1 MLSNRTKRL
10 LFGSLFIL
18 LLGYAVHPAFAA
30 NASAELRFYD
40 DSNSQVS
47 SGLLVKND
55 VTMTLTGLINHV
67 VVKQRYQNP
76 HPFAVNARYV
86 FPLPDESAVHAMQM
100 QIGERII
107 TGNIALKQQAEQ
119 QFEQAQKQGKR
130 AALVRQ
136 QRANIFSTDVANLGA
151 GEEIE
156 ITLQYQEIIG
166 FRDGV
171 FSLRFPT
178 TITPR
183 YEPLTAELQQKANLE
198 KTDTKQQNDTTA
210 NTAQVPSAWLKP
222 VFHRAQ
228 SQESDA
234 SLNLAISMDIGLEL
248 SDISANL
255 AGMQIDNPSFG
266 RYQLSLNRDVPMD
279 RDFELT
285 FKPLDKAHSQAA
297 FFTETVAGQEY
308 GLLML
313 VPPSDHFISQARL
326 PREMVFVVDTSGS
339 MHGQSMEQ
347 AKQALFYA
355 LSLLDE
361 NDSFNI
367 IGFDNEVS
375 VLSDTPMIANDF
387 NIRRAERFIYGLQ
400 ADGGT
405 EIAKALTQ
413 VLDGKQHDGFVRQ
426 VVFLTDG
433 SVGNETQ
440 LFKQIQTDLG
450 DSRLFTVGIG
460 SAPNS
465 FFMTRAAD
473 IGRGTFTF
481 ISSTNQVQPKMQLLF
496 DKLAHPA
503 VTELALEGDKAA
515 LEYWPSPL
523 PDLYFSEPV
532 LVAVKLDGSQHLT
545 LKGQTNTGPM
555 TINLATA
562 NAANGEGIA
571 RLWARQKIKSLLLYN
586 EKQAVRAE
594 VETLALQHHLLSPFT
609 AFIAVD
615 NYAGNEIAERSMQ
628 VRNKLPNGMTLP
640 QTDGQSR
647 VFMLLGLLLLSF
659 SWLWQWRR

>member
-1 MLSNRTKRL
+1 
-10 LFGSLFIL
+10 
-18 LLGYAVHPAFAA
+18 
-30 NASAELRFYD
+30 
-40 DSNSQVS
+40 
-47 SGLLVKND
+47 
-55 VTMTLTGLINHV
+55 
-67 VVKQRYQNP
+67 
-76 HPFAVNARYV
+76 
-86 FPLPDESAVHAMQM
+86 
-100 QIGERII
+100 
-107 TGNIALKQQAEQ
+107 
-119 QFEQAQKQGKR
+119 
-130 AALVRQ
+130 
-136 QRANIFSTDVANLGA
+136 
-151 GEEIE
+151 
-156 ITLQYQEIIG
+156 
-166 FRDGV
+166 
-171 FSLRFPT
+171 
-178 TITPR
+178 
-183 YEPLTAELQQKANLE
+183 
-198 KTDTKQQNDTTA
+198 
-210 NTAQVPSAWLKP
+210 
-222 VFHRAQ
+222 
-228 SQESDA
+228 
-234 SLNLAISMDIGLEL
+234 
-248 SDISANL
+248 
-255 AGMQIDNPSFG
+255 
-266 RYQLSLNRDVPMD
+266 
-279 RDFELT
+279 
-285 FKPLDKAHSQAA
+285 
-297 FFTETVAGQEY
+297 
-308 GLLML
+308 
-313 VPPSDHFISQARL
+313 
-326 PREMVFVVDTSGS
+326 
-339 MHGQSMEQ
+339 
-347 AKQALFYA
+347 
-355 LSLLDE
+355 LDE

-375 VLSDTPMIANDF
+375 VLSDIPMIASDF

-545 LKGQTNTGPM
+545 LKGQTNTGPL

-562 NAANGEGIA
+562 NAAQGEGIA

-615 NYAGNEIAERSMQ
+615 NYADNEIAERSMQ

>member
-1 MLSNRTKRL
+1 MLSKRTKRL
-10 LFGSLFIL
+10 MYMSLFTL
-18 LLGYAVHPAFAA
+18 LLGYAVSPVFAA

-40 DSNSQVS
+40 DSNRQVS

-107 TGNIALKQQAEQ
+107 TGNITLKQQAEQ

-183 YEPLTAELQQKANLE
+183 YEPLTADLQQTVNTE
-198 KTDTKQQNDTTA
+198 KKFEPTTDTE
-210 NTAQVPSAWLKP
+210 QVASAWLKP
-222 VFHRAQ
+222 VFHHAK

-248 SDISANL
+248 SYINANL
-255 AGMQIDNPSFG
+255 DGMQVDNPSFG
-266 RYQLSLNRDVPMD
+266 RYQLSLNRDIPMD
-279 RDFELT
+279 RDFQLT

-313 VPPSDHFISQARL
+313 VPPSDHFTSQARL

-347 AKQALFYA
+347 ARQALFYA

-361 NDSFNI
+361 NDSFNV

-375 VLSDTPMIANDF
+375 LLSDTPMIANDF

-481 ISSTNQVQPKMQLLF
+481 ISSTNQVQPQMQQLF

-503 VTELALEGDKAA
+503 VTELALEGDKSA

-545 LKGQTNTGPM
+545 LKGQTNTGPL

-594 VETLALQHHLLSPFT
+594 VEALALQHHLLSPFT

-615 NYAGNEIAERSMQ
+615 NYAGNEVAERSMQ

-647 VFMLLGLLLLSF
+647 VFMLLGLLLLTF